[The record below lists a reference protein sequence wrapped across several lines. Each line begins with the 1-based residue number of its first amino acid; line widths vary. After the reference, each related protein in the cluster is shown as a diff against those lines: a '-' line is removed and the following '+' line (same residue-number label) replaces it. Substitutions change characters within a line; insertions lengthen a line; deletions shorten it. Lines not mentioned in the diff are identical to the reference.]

1 MAVKATI
8 GIKLTEEDNKLLYEL
23 RSTFGTPVKIC
34 IDKSNYIAKTIR
46 YKRPG
51 DKGFDTLL
59 AASTIE
65 VNKSVNT
72 NDDIPEFPNGYVNFE
87 VVYSING
94 KISQKVSLFSAGLK
108 SKVMKTL
115 QLEG

>member
-8 GIKLTEEDNKLLYEL
+8 GIKLVEEDNKLFYEL

-34 IDKSNYIAKTIR
+34 IDKTNYIAKTIR
-46 YKRPG
+46 YKKPG
-51 DKGFDTLL
+51 DKEFDTLL
-59 AASTIE
+59 AASTVE
-65 VNKSVNT
+65 VNKYVST
-72 NDDIPEFPNGYVNFE
+72 NDAIPEFPNGYVNFE

-94 KISQKVSLFSAGLK
+94 KAPKIVSLFSAGLK